1 MRNTF
6 MACWT
11 VWLLCLGGAAWA
23 QAPEPPEVAARA
35 YLLVDLTANQVLVAK
50 GADQPLEPASLTKLM
65 SAYLVFD
72 ALKSKKISLEQTF
85 PVSTRA
91 WKMPGSRMFIDPKMN
106 VPVEDLLRGM
116 IVQSGNDATVALAEG
131 LAGSV

>member
-11 VWLLCLGGAAWA
+11 VWLLCLGGLALA

-72 ALKSKKISLEQTF
+72 ALKSKKIDRNWNRNQAGRNFENRRQTC
-85 PVSTRA
+85 
-91 WKMPGSRMFIDPKMN
+91 KGSR
-106 VPVEDLLRGM
+106 
-116 IVQSGNDATVALAEG
+116 
-131 LAGSV
+131 